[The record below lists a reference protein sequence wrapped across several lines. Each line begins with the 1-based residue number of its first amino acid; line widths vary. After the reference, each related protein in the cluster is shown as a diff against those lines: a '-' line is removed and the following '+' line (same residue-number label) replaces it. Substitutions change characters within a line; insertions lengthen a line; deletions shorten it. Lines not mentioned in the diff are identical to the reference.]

1 MGRAEGRRHCCYHA
15 AAVSAAVATLPCT
28 RAEAD
33 AAVMM
38 DEPFPGHD
46 SDPTLVA
53 AEDGDAWV
61 LRLYCDGQPSDDLL
75 TAFRALAPSSGRAPT
90 VEAIG
95 ETDWVTLS
103 QAGLEPV
110 DIGRFHVH
118 TGEWSGTARP
128 GQWPIRID
136 AGLAFG
142 TGQHAT
148 TAGCIRIAARLAK
161 RGQKRNVLDVGTG
174 SGLLAFAARRL
185 FPNAR
190 LTAADLD
197 PIAIGVAVEN
207 ARLNGVPAGRGP
219 GAITLLAAPGVEH
232 PLITGRAPY
241 DLVFANILAGPLVA
255 LAPSLSAVVGCGGHL
270 ILAGLLQPQARRVI
284 AAYRAQGL
292 TLIDRSPRLE
302 WPVLLL
308 RKDARAN
315 RRAALRG
322 SRRQTAGRGWR
333 IDSL

>member
-1 MGRAEGRRHCCYHA
+1 MTAI
-15 AAVSAAVATLPCT
+15 VATLPCT

-33 AAVMM
+33 AAALM
-38 DEPFPGHD
+38 DEPFPGLD
-46 SDPTLVA
+46 PAPTLVA

-61 LRLYCDGQPSDDLL
+61 LRLYCEGQPSDDLL
-75 TAFRALAPSSGRAPT
+75 AAFRALAPSSGRAPM
-90 VEAIG
+90 VEVIEDA
-95 ETDWVTLS
+95 DWVTLS

-118 TGEWSGTARP
+118 TGEWGGTAKP

-148 TAGCIRIAARLAK
+148 TAGCIGVAARLAK
-161 RGQKRNVLDVGTG
+161 RGEKRNVLDVGTG
-174 SGLLAFAARRL
+174 SGLLAFAARKL
-185 FPNAR
+185 FPRAR

-197 PIAIGVAVEN
+197 PIAAKVAVAN

-232 PLITGRAPY
+232 PLIAGRAPY

-255 LAPSLSAVVGCGGHL
+255 LAPSVSAVVARGGHL
-270 ILAGLLQPQARRVI
+270 ILAGLLQPQAAKVI

-292 TLIDRSPRLE
+292 TLIDRSPRRE
-302 WPVLLL
+302 WPVLLF
-308 RKDARAN
+308 RKDAPAN

-322 SRRQTAGRGWR
+322 SRRETAGRGWQ

>member
-1 MGRAEGRRHCCYHA
+1 VTGW
-15 AAVSAAVATLPCT
+15 VARLACT

-33 AAVMM
+33 AAAACE
-38 DEPFPGHD
+38 DPFPGR
-46 SDPTLVA
+46 DPQPSLVA
-53 AEDGDAWV
+53 AEDGDGWE
-61 LRLYCDGQPSDDLL
+61 LRLYTEDKPDPALL
-75 TAFRALAPSSGRAPT
+75 AALSGFAPSAGAPT
-90 VEAIG
+90 VEQLP

-110 DIGRFHVH
+110 DIGRFHIH
-118 TGEWSGTARP
+118 TAEHRGSARP

-148 TAGCIRIAARLAK
+148 TAGCIAVAADLAR
-161 RGQKRNVLDVGTG
+161 RGTARNVLDVGTG

-185 FPNAR
+185 NPRAR

-197 PIAIGVAVEN
+197 AVAVKVAIAN
-207 ARLNGVPAGRGP
+207 ARLNGVRAGRRAGQI
-219 GAITLLAAPGVEH
+219 ALLAAPGVEH
-232 PLITGRAPY
+232 PLIGARAPY

-255 LAPSLSAVVGCGGHL
+255 LAPSASSVVARGGHL

-284 AAYRAQGL
+284 AAYSAQGL
-292 TLIDRSPRLE
+292 RLVWRDHKAE

-308 RKDARAN
+308 KKVRPA
-315 RRAALRG
+315 
-322 SRRQTAGRGWR
+322 SRRGVFRASRRETAGRGWKV
-333 IDSL
+333 DSI

>member
-1 MGRAEGRRHCCYHA
+1 M
-15 AAVSAAVATLPCT
+15 SSWIATLPCS

-33 AAVMM
+33 TAALM
-38 DEPFPGHD
+38 DEPFPGFEPT
-46 SDPTLVA
+46 PTLVA
-53 AEDGDAWV
+53 AEDGDAWE
-61 LRLYCDGQPSDDLL
+61 LRLYSEERPAADLL
-75 TAFRALAPSSGRAPT
+75 AAFRALAPSSGQAPM
-90 VEAIG
+90 VSAVDDA
-95 ETDWVTLS
+95 DWVTLS

-118 TGEWSGTARP
+118 TGEWAGTAKP

-148 TAGCIRIAARLAK
+148 TAGCIAMAAGLAK
-161 RGQKRNVLDVGTG
+161 RGGKRNVLDVGTG

-185 FPNAR
+185 FPKAR

-197 PIAIGVAVEN
+197 PVAAKVAVEN
-207 ARLNGVPAGRGP
+207 ARLNGVPTGRST
-219 GAITLLAAPGVEH
+219 GAISLLAAPGVEH
-232 PLITGRAPY
+232 PLIAGRAPY

-255 LAPSLSAVVGCGGHL
+255 LAPSVSAVVARGGHL
-270 ILAGLLQPQARRVI
+270 ILAGLLQPQAPKVI

-292 TLIDRSPRLE
+292 TLIDRSPRRE
-302 WPVLLL
+302 WPVLLF
-308 RKDARAN
+308 RKDAPAN

-322 SRRQTAGRGWR
+322 ARRETAGRGWQ

>member
-1 MGRAEGRRHCCYHA
+1 LG
-15 AAVSAAVATLPCT
+15 CT

-33 AAVMM
+33 AVAVAEELLGGF
-38 DEPFPGHD
+38 EPAP
-46 SDPTLVA
+46 SLVA
-53 AEDGDAWV
+53 AESGSGWE
-61 LRLYCDGQPSDDLL
+61 LRLYTEAAPGAELL
-75 TAFRALAPSSGRAPT
+75 AAFAALAPSGGVAI
-90 VEAIG
+90 VEALPDD
-95 ETDWVTLS
+95 DWVTLS

-118 TGEWSGTARP
+118 TGEAMGRARP

-148 TAGCIRIAARLAK
+148 TAGCIAVAARLA
-161 RGQKRNVLDVGTG
+161 RLGQAPNVLDVGTG

-185 FPNAR
+185 NPRAR

-197 PIAIGVAVEN
+197 GVAVQVAVAN
-207 ARLNGVPAGRGP
+207 ARLNAVPRGRGR
-219 GAITLLAAPGVEH
+219 GQITLLTAPGVEH
-232 PLITGRAPY
+232 PEIGARAPY

-255 LAPSLSAVVGCGGHL
+255 LAPSVSAVVARGGYL

-284 AAYRAQGL
+284 AAYSAQGL
-292 TLIDRSPRLE
+292 RLVWRDPRAE

-308 RKDARAN
+308 KKVRPA
-315 RRAALRG
+315 
-322 SRRQTAGRGWR
+322 SRRGVLRASRRETAGRGWKA
-333 IDSL
+333 DSI

>member
-1 MGRAEGRRHCCYHA
+1 MTAI
-15 AAVSAAVATLPCT
+15 VATLPCT

-33 AAVMM
+33 AAALM
-38 DEPFPGHD
+38 DEPFPGLD
-46 SDPTLVA
+46 PAPTLVA

-75 TAFRALAPSSGRAPT
+75 AAFRALAPSSGRAPI
-90 VEAIG
+90 VEAI
-95 ETDWVTLS
+95 EDADWVTLS

-118 TGEWSGTARP
+118 TGEWGGTAKP

-148 TAGCIRIAARLAK
+148 TAGCIGVAARLAK
-161 RGQKRNVLDVGTG
+161 RGEKRNVLDVGTG
-174 SGLLAFAARRL
+174 SGLLAFAARKL
-185 FPNAR
+185 FPRAR

-197 PIAIGVAVEN
+197 PIATKVAVAN

-232 PLITGRAPY
+232 PLIAGRAPY

-255 LAPSLSAVVGCGGHL
+255 LAPSVSAVVARGGHL
-270 ILAGLLQPQARRVI
+270 ILAGLLQPQAAKVI

-292 TLIDRSPRLE
+292 TLIDRSPRRE
-302 WPVLLL
+302 WPVLLF
-308 RKDARAN
+308 RKDAPAN

-322 SRRQTAGRGWR
+322 SRRETAGRGWQ

>member
-1 MGRAEGRRHCCYHA
+1 MTAI
-15 AAVSAAVATLPCT
+15 VATLPCT

-33 AAVMM
+33 AAALM
-38 DEPFPGHD
+38 DEPFPGLD
-46 SDPTLVA
+46 PAPTLVA
-53 AEDGDAWV
+53 AEDDDAWV

-75 TAFRALAPSSGRAPT
+75 AAFRALAPSSGRAPM
-90 VEAIG
+90 VEVIEDA
-95 ETDWVTLS
+95 DWVTLS

-118 TGEWSGTARP
+118 TGEWGGTAKP

-148 TAGCIRIAARLAK
+148 TAGCIGVAARLAK
-161 RGQKRNVLDVGTG
+161 RGEKRNVLDVGTG
-174 SGLLAFAARRL
+174 SGLLAFAARKL
-185 FPNAR
+185 FPRAR

-197 PIAIGVAVEN
+197 PIAAKVAVAN

-232 PLITGRAPY
+232 PLIAGRAPY

-255 LAPSLSAVVGCGGHL
+255 LAPSVSAVVARGGHL
-270 ILAGLLQPQARRVI
+270 ILAGLLQPQAAKVI

-292 TLIDRSPRLE
+292 TLIDRSPRRE
-302 WPVLLL
+302 WPVLLF
-308 RKDARAN
+308 RKDAPAN

-322 SRRQTAGRGWR
+322 SRRETAGRGWQ

>member
-1 MGRAEGRRHCCYHA
+1 MTAI
-15 AAVSAAVATLPCT
+15 VATLPCT

-33 AAVMM
+33 AAALM
-38 DEPFPGHD
+38 DEPFPGLD
-46 SDPTLVA
+46 PAPTLVA

-75 TAFRALAPSSGRAPT
+75 AAFRALAPSSGRAPM
-90 VEAIG
+90 VEAI
-95 ETDWVTLS
+95 EDADWVTLS

-118 TGEWSGTARP
+118 TGEWAGTAKP

-148 TAGCIRIAARLAK
+148 TAGCIGVAARLAK
-161 RGQKRNVLDVGTG
+161 RGEKRNVLDVGTG
-174 SGLLAFAARRL
+174 SGLLAFAARKL
-185 FPNAR
+185 FPRAR

-197 PIAIGVAVEN
+197 PIATKVAVAN

-232 PLITGRAPY
+232 PLIAGRAPY

-255 LAPSLSAVVGCGGHL
+255 LAPSVSAVVARGGHL
-270 ILAGLLQPQARRVI
+270 ILAGLLQPQAAKVI

-292 TLIDRSPRLE
+292 TLIDRSPRRE
-302 WPVLLL
+302 WPVLLF
-308 RKDARAN
+308 RKDAPAN

-322 SRRQTAGRGWR
+322 SRRETAGRGWQ

>member
-1 MGRAEGRRHCCYHA
+1 MSGF
-15 AAVSAAVATLPCT
+15 VARIACS

-33 AAVMM
+33 AVALA
-38 DEPFPGHD
+38 DEPLAGFEPPP
-46 SDPTLVA
+46 SLVA
-53 AEDGDAWV
+53 AESDSGWELKLYTEAAPDAA
-61 LRLYCDGQPSDDLL
+61 LL
-75 TAFRALAPSSGRAPT
+75 AALAALAPSGGAPL
-90 VEAIG
+90 VEPLPDD
-95 ETDWVTLS
+95 DWVTLS

-118 TGEWSGTARP
+118 TGEQRGRARA

-148 TAGCIRIAARLAK
+148 TAGCIAVAARLA
-161 RGQKRNVLDVGTG
+161 RIGQARNVLDVGTG

-185 FPNAR
+185 NPQAR

-197 PIAIGVAVEN
+197 GVAVQVAVAN
-207 ARLNGVPAGRGP
+207 ARLNGAPPGRGR
-219 GAITLLAAPGVEH
+219 GQITLLTAPGVEH
-232 PLITGRAPY
+232 PLIGARAPY

-255 LAPSLSAVVGCGGHL
+255 LAPSVSGVVARGGYL

-284 AAYRAQGL
+284 AAYSAQGL
-292 TLIDRSPRLE
+292 RLVWRDPRAE

-308 RKDARAN
+308 KKVRPA
-315 RRAALRG
+315 
-322 SRRQTAGRGWR
+322 SRRGVLRASRRETAGRGWKA
-333 IDSL
+333 DSI

>member
-1 MGRAEGRRHCCYHA
+1 MTAIL
-15 AAVSAAVATLPCT
+15 ATLPCT

-33 AAVMM
+33 AVALM
-38 DEPFPGHD
+38 DDPFPGFEPA
-46 SDPTLVA
+46 PTLVA
-53 AEDGDAWV
+53 ADEDDVWE
-61 LRLYCDGQPSDDLL
+61 LRLYCDETPGEALL
-75 TAFRALAPSSGRAPT
+75 AAFRALAPSSGLAP
-90 VEAIG
+90 VVSELP

-110 DIGRFHVH
+110 SIGRFHVH
-118 TGEWSGTARP
+118 TGERAGSARP

-148 TAGCIRIAARLAK
+148 TAGCIAIAVRLARLGPKA
-161 RGQKRNVLDVGTG
+161 NVLDVGTG
-174 SGLLAFAARRL
+174 SGLLAFAARKL
-185 FPNAR
+185 FPKAR

-197 PIAIGVAVEN
+197 PIAVEVAVEN

-219 GAITLLAAPGVEH
+219 GAITLLTAPGVEH
-232 PLITGRAPY
+232 PLIAGRAPY

-255 LAPSLSAVVGCGGHL
+255 LAPSVSAVVARGGHL
-270 ILAGLLQPQARRVI
+270 ILAGLLQPQAVKVI

-292 TLIDRSPRLE
+292 TLIERSPRRE
-302 WPVLLL
+302 WPVLLF
-308 RKDARAN
+308 RKDAPAN

-322 SRRQTAGRGWR
+322 ARRETAGRGWQ

>member
-1 MGRAEGRRHCCYHA
+1 M
-15 AAVSAAVATLPCT
+15 SSWIATLPCS

-33 AAVMM
+33 AAALM
-38 DEPFPGHD
+38 DEPFPGIEPA
-46 SDPTLVA
+46 PTLVA
-53 AEDGDAWV
+53 AEDGDAWE
-61 LRLYCDGQPSDDLL
+61 LRLYSEERPAADLL
-75 TAFRALAPSSGRAPT
+75 SAFRTLAPSSGQAPM
-90 VEAIG
+90 VSAVDDA
-95 ETDWVTLS
+95 DWVTLS

-118 TGEWSGTARP
+118 TGEWAGTAKP

-148 TAGCIRIAARLAK
+148 TAGCIAMAAGLAK
-161 RGQKRNVLDVGTG
+161 RGAKRNVLDVGTG

-185 FPNAR
+185 FPKAR

-197 PIAIGVAVEN
+197 PVAAKVAVEN
-207 ARLNGVPAGRGP
+207 ARLNGVPTGRGA
-219 GAITLLAAPGVEH
+219 GAISLLAAPGVEH
-232 PLITGRAPY
+232 PLIAGRAPY

-255 LAPSLSAVVGCGGHL
+255 LAPSVSAVVARGGHL
-270 ILAGLLQPQARRVI
+270 ILAGLLQPQAPKVI

-292 TLIDRSPRLE
+292 TLIDRSPRRE
-302 WPVLLL
+302 WPVLLF
-308 RKDARAN
+308 RKDAPAN

-322 SRRQTAGRGWR
+322 ARRETAGRGWQ

>member
-1 MGRAEGRRHCCYHA
+1 MTAI
-15 AAVSAAVATLPCT
+15 VATLPCT

-33 AAVMM
+33 AAALM
-38 DEPFPGHD
+38 DEPFPGLD
-46 SDPTLVA
+46 PAPTLVA

-75 TAFRALAPSSGRAPT
+75 AAFRALAPSSGRAPM
-90 VEAIG
+90 VEAI
-95 ETDWVTLS
+95 EDADWVTLS

-118 TGEWSGTARP
+118 TGEWGGTAKP

-148 TAGCIRIAARLAK
+148 TAGCIGVAARLAK
-161 RGQKRNVLDVGTG
+161 RGEKRNVLDVGTG
-174 SGLLAFAARRL
+174 SGLLAFAARKL
-185 FPNAR
+185 FPRAR

-197 PIAIGVAVEN
+197 PIATKVAVAN

-232 PLITGRAPY
+232 PLIAGRAPY

-255 LAPSLSAVVGCGGHL
+255 LAPSVSAVVARGGHL
-270 ILAGLLQPQARRVI
+270 ILAGLLQPQAAKVI

-292 TLIDRSPRLE
+292 TLIDRSPRRE
-302 WPVLLL
+302 WPVLLF
-308 RKDARAN
+308 RKDAPAN

-322 SRRQTAGRGWR
+322 SRRETAGRGWQ